1 MARSTFSP
9 PPGPFVKPTVLAA
22 TLGPKLIQTET
33 PIVAGFIP
41 AGALAP
47 DNYVIPSF
55 DPRTKKG
62 YQRPPQQGRINELA
76 TDLVKG
82 RVDLPTC
89 ILLNVRGRDARYAY
103 ADGKLDLTA
112 LSKSNSAGK
121 KSAYVFHVVDG
132 QHRIKAL
139 EKLIQEESEEIWS
152 KFQIPF
158 VCLLGADER
167 EEMEQFYTVNTK
179 AKPVRTDLAYE
190 LLSQRAKTDEGI
202 VDALAEKGQD
212 WIVKAQGIVQRLS
225 DSSPPWRGRV
235 RFAAMEKGQT
245 ILPAASMVTSLK
257 PLLSSPYFGMLDV
270 DTQTKI
276 LDAFWKGLREIMK
289 EPFDEPA
296 GYALQKGVGVIVL
309 HAALVSII
317 ELVKSKGLS
326 VLEADSY
333 EEVLADPLKR
343 LQGDDSYGTP
353 VSGTDFWKVAPYGAA
368 GSYSSSAGRRVLIAK
383 IQTLL
388 PRVKVQ

>member
-1 MARSTFSP
+1 MARSVFSP
-9 PPGPFVKPTVLAA
+9 PPGPFAKPIQLAV
-22 TLGPKLIQTET
+22 TLGPNLIQTET
-33 PIVAGFIP
+33 PIVAGFVA

-76 TDLVKG
+76 NDLIKG

-89 ILLNVRGRDARYAY
+89 ILLNVRGRDARHAY
-103 ADGKLDLTA
+103 SDGVLNLSA
-112 LSKSNSAGK
+112 LGTTTSGGK
-121 KSAYVFHVVDG
+121 RSEYVFHVVDG

-139 EKLIQEESEEIWS
+139 EKLIQEEDEELWS
-152 KFQIPF
+152 KYPIPF
-158 VCLLGADER
+158 VCMLGADER
-167 EEMEQFYTVNTK
+167 EEMEQFYTINTK

-190 LLSQRAKTDEGI
+190 LLTQRSKTDDSL

-212 WIVKAQGIVQRLS
+212 WIVKAQNIVQRIA
-225 DSSPPWRGRV
+225 DTSPPWRGRI

-257 PLLSSPYFGMLDV
+257 PLLSSAYFGMVDL
-270 DTQTKI
+270 DTQVKI
-276 LDAFWKGLREIMK
+276 LDAFWRGLRGFMED
-289 EPFDEPA
+289 PFDQPA
-296 GYALQKGVGVIVL
+296 AYALQKGVGVIVL
-309 HAALVSII
+309 HTALVSIL
-317 ELVKSKGLS
+317 ELVKSMGLS
-326 VLEADSY
+326 VLEPESY
-333 EEVLADPLKR
+333 SIVLADPLRR
-343 LQGDDSYGTP
+343 LQGDDSYGTA
-353 VSGTDFWKVAPYGAA
+353 VTGVDFWRVAPHGAA

-383 IQTLL
+383 IQSSL

>member
-9 PPGPFVKPTVLAA
+9 PPGPFVKPTSLSV
-22 TLGPKLIQTET
+22 TLGQKLTQTET
-33 PIVAGFIP
+33 PIVVGFIT

-62 YQRPPQQGRINELA
+62 YQRPPQQARINELA
-76 TDLVKG
+76 NDLIKG

-89 ILLNVRGRDARYAY
+89 ILLNVRGRDARHAY
-103 ADGKLDLTA
+103 SEGRLDLEA
-112 LSKSNSAGK
+112 LGKAGASGK
-121 KSAYVFHVVDG
+121 KGDYHFHVVDG

-139 EKLIQEESEEIWS
+139 EKLIQEEDEELWS
-152 KFQIPF
+152 KYEVPF
-158 VCLLGADER
+158 VCMLGADER
-167 EEMEQFYTVNTK
+167 EEMEQFYTINTK

-190 LLSQRAKTDEGI
+190 LLTQRSNSDDDL

-212 WIVKAQGIVQRLS
+212 WIVKSQNIVQKIS
-225 DSSPPWRGRV
+225 DTSPPWRGRI

-257 PLLSSPYFGMLDV
+257 PLLSSPYFGMLDI

-276 LDAFWKGLREIMK
+276 IDAFWRGIRSLMED
-289 EPFDEPA
+289 PFDQPS

-309 HAALVSII
+309 HAALVSIL
-317 ELVKSKGLS
+317 ELVKSMGLS
-326 VLEADSY
+326 VLEPDSY
-333 EEVLADPLKR
+333 RSVLEEPLRR

-353 VSGTDFWKVAPYGAA
+353 VSGIDFWKVAPHGAA

-383 IQTLL
+383 IVTSL

>member
-9 PPGPFVKPTVLAA
+9 PPGPFVKPTVLSV

-33 PIVAGFIP
+33 PIVAGFIT

-62 YQRPPQQGRINELA
+62 YQRPPQQTRINELA
-76 TDLVKG
+76 NDLIKG

-89 ILLNVRGRDARYAY
+89 ILLNVRGREARHAY
-103 ADGKLDLTA
+103 SDDKLDLSA
-112 LSKSNSAGK
+112 LAKVSSAGRK
-121 KSAYVFHVVDG
+121 NNYIFHVVDG

-139 EKLIQEESEEIWS
+139 EKLIQEEDEELWS
-152 KFQIPF
+152 KYQIPF
-158 VCLLGADER
+158 VCMLGADEG
-167 EEMEQFYTVNTK
+167 EEMEQFYTINTK

-190 LLSQRAKTDEGI
+190 LLTQRSKNDESI

-212 WIVKAQGIVQRLS
+212 WIVKAQNITQKLS
-225 DSSPPWRGRV
+225 DNSPPWRGRV

-257 PLLSSPYFGMLDV
+257 PLLSSPYFGMLDI

-276 LDAFWKGLREIMK
+276 IDAFWRGLRSFMED
-289 EPFDEPA
+289 PFDQPN

-309 HAALVSII
+309 HSALVSIL
-317 ELVKSKGLS
+317 ELVKSMGLS
-326 VLEADSY
+326 VLEPESY
-333 EEVLADPLKR
+333 SSVLEEPLRR

-353 VSGTDFWKVAPYGAA
+353 VSGIDFWKVAPHGAA

-383 IQTLL
+383 IQASL